1 MSIVIIIYL
10 LVAGIVAGLLSTT
23 AGLAYLVSYPVL
35 LSIGLPPV
43 SANVTNTTSA
53 VFTGFG
59 ALFSSQKELKTSPQT
74 TLTVITLTLVGSI
87 CGSFLLVTAPAT
99 TFEHLVPF
107 LILAAGILMLV
118 PKKNLTKEVG
128 QEHAQSKPA
137 LFWKGLAILAVGI
150 YIGYFGASA
159 GMVLLAVLTVT
170 IRQTFVVS
178 NAIKNL
184 ATLTANL
191 VAMLIYSFTAHIDW
205 GAAIVMGAG
214 FFIGGYLGP
223 IVVRHVSAPLLRRL
237 IAIGAFVLA
246 GYFFTRPTCK
256 KGAQLLFKNCEKE
269 YVVMKKG

>member
-23 AGLAYLVSYPVL
+23 AGLASLVSYPVL

-137 LFWKGLAILAVGI
+137 LFWKGLAIL
-150 YIGYFGASA
+150 
-159 GMVLLAVLTVT
+159 
-170 IRQTFVVS
+170 
-178 NAIKNL
+178 
-184 ATLTANL
+184 TANL
-191 VAMLIYSFTAHIDW
+191 VAMLIYAFTAHIDW

-223 IVVRHVSAPLLRRL
+223 IVVRHVSVPLLRRL
-237 IAIGAFVLA
+237 IAIGAFALA
-246 GYFFTRPTCK
+246 GYFFYTTY
-256 KGAQLLFKNCEKE
+256 L
-269 YVVMKKG
+269 

>member
-23 AGLAYLVSYPVL
+23 AGLASLVSYPVL

-43 SANVTNTTSA
+43 SANVTNPTSA
-53 VFTGFG
+53 VLTGFG

-159 GMVLLAVLTVT
+159 GMILLAVLAGP
-170 IRQTFVVS
+170 ICQNFVGC
-178 NAIKNL
+178 NALQKLGVLAANLGGEVNL
-184 ATLTANL
+184 AFSAPLGL
-191 VAMLIYSFTAHIDW
+191 
-205 GAAIVMGAG
+205 GAAVRMGAG
-214 FFIGGYLGP
+214 LFICGLPGP
-223 IVVRHVSAPLLRRL
+223 IVVRHVSVPLLRRL
-237 IAIGAFVLA
+237 IAIGAFALA
-246 GYFFTRPTCK
+246 GYFFYTTY
-256 KGAQLLFKNCEKE
+256 L
-269 YVVMKKG
+269 